1 MYAKVQ
7 FKPNDKSNRFDFT
20 FDSYSKEPPRGAVLT
35 NAAPGATPSA
45 ATPATATPA
54 PAAAAGTAAT
64 ATAAAPTSAPATPA
78 TLMPNSGG
86 GIDPALVPTAIP
98 DTVPEMV
105 KELRTRTDQIRGL
118 IEKGSFGSIYVPA
131 FQAKDIALAL
141 DEHKGDLPAEK
152 QKVVDP
158 AIAKLVRSAYM
169 LDAFGDLGN
178 KEQITEA
185 YAMFLAASKD
195 ITGAFPTQP

>member
-1 MYAKVQ
+1 
-7 FKPNDKSNRFDFT
+7 
-20 FDSYSKEPPRGAVLT
+20 
-35 NAAPGATPSA
+35 
-45 ATPATATPA
+45 
-54 PAAAAGTAAT
+54 
-64 ATAAAPTSAPATPA
+64 
-78 TLMPNSGG
+78 MPNSGG